1 MKTGYWLLTTAF
13 LIATSVANAQTLA
26 DTINASNKAFMD
38 AYNAKDA
45 KTLSELY
52 TQEAIAFP
60 PNMSR
65 VKGRENIAKLWQG
78 AMDAGVTDLKLIC
91 DEVAENG
98 DNGFDTGTY
107 SIKVPMKDGKMAADG
122 TPTEITGKYV
132 VVWMKEGGAW
142 KLHRDIW
149 NDDPAK

>member
-13 LIATSVANAQTLA
+13 LVATSVANAQTLT
-26 DTINASNKAFMD
+26 DTVNATNKAFMD
-38 AYNAKDA
+38 AYNGKDSKA
-45 KTLSELY
+45 VSELY
-52 TQEAIAFP
+52 TKDATAFP
-60 PNMSR
+60 PNMVR

-78 AMDAGVTDLKLIC
+78 AMDAGMTDLKLIC
-91 DEVAENG
+91 DEVKENG
-98 DNGFDTGTY
+98 DSGYDTGTY

-122 TPTEITGKYV
+122 TPTEVTGKYV
-132 VVWMKEGGAW
+132 VVWMKEDGAW